1 MTTAETSVAI
11 ILVLVGVG
19 AFFGI
24 VLALADKKFYMQ
36 QNPLIDEV
44 EDILP
49 KGQCGACG
57 FAGCAKYAEA
67 VVENPDV
74 PPNLCVPGKAAVAAK
89 VAELTGKS
97 AGAVEERKAH
107 VLCQGGCNAKQAA
120 RYEGIHDC
128 AAAKLAAGGPK
139 ACKYGCLGYGSC
151 VAACPFDALHMGEKG
166 LPVVDTYACTGC
178 GKCQETCPQGVMTLL
193 PVSAMTAV
201 HCQSHDKGPAAKKA
215 CPNACLGCGLC
226 MRNCPHGA
234 IKIVNFL
241 AVVDPAVCKASGCTE
256 KTCLAKC
263 PTGAIREAVET
274 EKAMD
279 AVAS

>member
-1 MTTAETSVAI
+1 MTTAETSIAI
-11 ILVLVGVG
+11 LVVLVGVG

-36 QNPLIDEV
+36 QNPLIGEV

-89 VAELTGKS
+89 VAKLTGKS
-97 AGAVEERKAH
+97 AGSVEERKAH
-107 VLCQGGCNAKQAA
+107 VLCQGGKSAKLAA
-120 RYEGIHDC
+120 KYEGVHDC
-128 AAAKLAAGGPK
+128 AAAKLVGGGPNE
-139 ACKYGCLGYGSC
+139 CKFGCLGFGTC
-151 VAACPFDALHMGEKG
+151 VAACPFDALHMGENG

-193 PVSAMTAV
+193 PVTAPVAV
-201 HCQSHDKGPAAKKA
+201 HCQSHAKGPAARKA

-234 IKIVNFL
+234 IKIENFL
-241 AVVDPAVCKASGCTE
+241 AVVDPAIGCTE

-263 PTGAIREAVET
+263 PTGAIREAV
-274 EKAMD
+274 
-279 AVAS
+279 